1 MEIAIRN
8 ITRDNLGDIPG
19 PCKKCLYW
27 EFPED
32 LEKLSQQEDSGSAEA
47 KKRAWFVK
55 TLRTFGDCGKI
66 VYQGKTPIGYAQYA
80 PFTSLPQARN
90 YKSLQL
96 EQLEA
101 GAVFISCLYITE
113 ETQRGT
119 GVGTRL
125 LQSVLSNLRRRGFQV
140 VETFARRGSAN
151 NPSGPIEIY
160 LKNGFR
166 IKDETDPEFPL
177 VRLEL

>member
-8 ITRDNLGDIPG
+8 ITRDNLGDIPE

-32 LEKLSQQEDSGSAEA
+32 LEKLSQQENSGSAEA

-151 NPSGPIEIY
+151 NPSGPIELY
-160 LKNGFR
+160 LKHGFG

-177 VRLEL
+177 VTLEL